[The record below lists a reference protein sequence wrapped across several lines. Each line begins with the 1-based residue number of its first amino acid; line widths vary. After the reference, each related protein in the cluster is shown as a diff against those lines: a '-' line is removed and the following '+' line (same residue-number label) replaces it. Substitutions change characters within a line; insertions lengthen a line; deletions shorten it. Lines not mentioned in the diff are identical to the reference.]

1 MLAITDRAAA
11 VIGQLVEQSPLPEDG
26 GLRVDA
32 QEQGDGT
39 VGLDLSLVEG
49 PAPGDAQVDHDPA
62 HVFLEPQAAAIL
74 SDRILD
80 AEPAA
85 EGQVLFTF
93 RPAEPD

>member
-11 VIGQLVEQSPLPEDG
+11 VIGQLVEQSPLTEDG

-39 VGLDLSLVEG
+39 VGLDLALVEG
-49 PAPGDAQVDHDPA
+49 HDPA

-74 SDRILD
+74 SDRVLD

-93 RPAEPD
+93 RPAEPA

>member
-93 RPAEPD
+93 RPAAPD

>member
-1 MLAITDRAAA
+1 
-11 VIGQLVEQSPLPEDG
+11 
-26 GLRVDA
+26 
-32 QEQGDGT
+32 
-39 VGLDLSLVEG
+39 
-49 PAPGDAQVDHDPA
+49 VDHDPA

-74 SDRILD
+74 SDRVLD